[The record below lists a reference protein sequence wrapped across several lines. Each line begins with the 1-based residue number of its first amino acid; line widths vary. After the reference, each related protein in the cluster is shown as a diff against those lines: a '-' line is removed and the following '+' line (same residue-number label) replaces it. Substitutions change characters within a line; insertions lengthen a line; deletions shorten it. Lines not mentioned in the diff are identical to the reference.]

1 MEDNT
6 NKLIVTRQILQC
18 ILESEACNL
27 YIPDHRRRELHELF
41 LNANETQFLSKS
53 GNLALSFRRPGANMN
68 DYYGGIIELTI
79 SWSPVEKDL
88 QDEDGSLWRAEKLA
102 INCSLSGNYSLSIN
116 DMKQRIDIVT
126 SVMRLVDSITSIA
139 PEPIGVRT
147 HSNDERLLKEA
158 KEDMEFGT
166 RTCQDLVF
174 NKKLYSNMRIGAVR
188 RVLRTTYPV
197 LENVKP
203 NTYTVSHNF
212 GSRRRPVIK
221 TFTVKVTG
229 NESNVLTRTA

>member
-6 NKLIVTRQILQC
+6 NKVIVTRQILQR

-27 YIPDHRRRELHELF
+27 YIPEVRRRELHEIF
-41 LNANETQFLSKS
+41 LNANDVQFLNKTS
-53 GNLALSFRRPGANMN
+53 NIILNFRKPGAAAG
-68 DYYGGIIELTI
+68 DYYSSILEVNVG
-79 SWSPVEKDL
+79 WAAVEKDL
-88 QDEDGSLWRAEKLA
+88 QDEDGNLWRAEK
-102 INCSLSGNYSLSIN
+102 INIQCSLSGNYSLSLT
-116 DMKQRIDIVT
+116 DLKLRVDIMN
-126 SVMRLVDSITSIA
+126 SVMNLINSIVGAA

-147 HSNDERLLKEA
+147 HSNDERLVKEA
-158 KEDMEFGT
+158 QEDKEFGT
-166 RTCQDLVF
+166 RMCQDLVF
-174 NKKLYSNMRIGAVR
+174 GKKLYSNMRVGAIR

-203 NTYTVSHNF
+203 GTYTVSHNF

>member
-6 NKLIVTRQILQC
+6 NKVIVTRQILQR

-27 YIPDHRRRELHELF
+27 YLPEPRRRELHDMF
-41 LNANETQFLSKS
+41 LNANESSFLNKTSS
-53 GNLALSFRRPGANMN
+53 IVLSFRKPGAQVH
-68 DYYGGIIELTI
+68 DYYGGIIEINVGWT
-79 SWSPVEKDL
+79 SVEKDL
-88 QDEDGSLWRAEKLA
+88 QDEDGSLWRAEKL
-102 INCSLSGNYSLSIN
+102 NVNSSLSGNYSLSLG
-116 DMKQRIDIVT
+116 DLKQRVDIIT
-126 SVMRLVDSITSIA
+126 SVMRLIDTIIEVA

-166 RTCQDLVF
+166 RTCHELVVG
-174 NKKLYSNMRIGAVR
+174 KKLYRNMRIGAVR
-188 RVLRTTYPV
+188 RVSRASHPV

-212 GSRRRPVIK
+212 GSRRRPNIK

-229 NESNVLTRTA
+229 SESNVLTRTV